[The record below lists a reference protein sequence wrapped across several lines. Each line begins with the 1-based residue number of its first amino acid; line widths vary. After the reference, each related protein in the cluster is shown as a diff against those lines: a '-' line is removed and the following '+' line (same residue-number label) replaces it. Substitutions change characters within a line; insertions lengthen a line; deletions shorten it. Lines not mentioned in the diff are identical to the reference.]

1 MAKKTVKTQLM
12 LRNDQRSNFTATK
25 VYGKAEPIVVWETD
39 GTATLLV
46 GDGVTEFQNLT
57 GIGLT
62 KAQAEKLTGIEAGAQ
77 VNVIES
83 VSVNGVALEVTGKG
97 VNIVVPTGALAS
109 KNKVAEEDLADDLKA
124 KVNASA
130 EGNHSHANKTV
141 LDGVTADKVTAWDG
155 AATAATTLVGTDA
168 GKSARTIANEELA
181 KQLIPE
187 GAKESMDT
195 LEEIAAW
202 IQAHPDDAAAINS
215 ELTAV
220 KNKVTALENVGAT
233 KVEESET
240 NGNIKVDGTEMEV
253 YTLPDTVLD
262 SSDTI
267 VFNCGSATD

>member
-1 MAKKTVKTQLM
+1 MAKKIVKTQLL
-12 LRNDQRSNFTATK
+12 LRNDQRSNFDPEK
-25 VYGKAEPIVVWETD
+25 IYGKAEPVVVWETD

-46 GDGVTEFQNLT
+46 GDGQTAFKDMT

-97 VNIVVPTGALAS
+97 VNIIVPTGALAS
-109 KNKVAEEDLADDLKA
+109 KDKVTEGDLTDELKNKVNSA
-124 KVNASA
+124 A
-130 EGNHSHANKTV
+130 EGNHSHSNKAI
-141 LDGVTADKVTAWDG
+141 LDGVTAEKVAAWDG
-155 AATAATTLVGTDA
+155 AATAATALVGDDTN
-168 GKSARTIANEELA
+168 KSARTIANEELA

-187 GAKESMDT
+187 TAKESMDT
-195 LEEIAAW
+195 LAEIAAW
-202 IQAHPDDAAAINS
+202 IQSHPDDAAAINS

-220 KNKVTALENVGAT
+220 KNKVTALEGVGAT

-240 NGNIKVDGTEMEV
+240 NGNIKIDGAEVEV

-262 SSDTI
+262 SGDTI
-267 VFNCGSATD
+267 VFDCGTAAD

>member
-1 MAKKTVKTQLM
+1 MATKTVKTQLL

-25 VYGKAEPIVVWETD
+25 VYGKGEPIVVWETD

-46 GDGVTEFQNLT
+46 GDGTTEFKDLT

-109 KNKVAEEDLADDLKA
+109 KDRVAEGDLADELKE
-124 KVNASA
+124 KVNAAA
-130 EGNHSHANKTV
+130 EGNHSHSNKAV
-141 LDGVTADKVTAWDG
+141 LDGVTAEKVAAWDG
-155 AATAATTLVGTDA
+155 AATAATTLVGDDVN
-168 GKSARTIANEELA
+168 KSARTIASEELA

-187 GAKESMDT
+187 SAKESMNT
-195 LEEIAAW
+195 LAEIAAW
-202 IQAHPDDAAAINS
+202 IQAHPDDAATINS

-220 KNKVTALENVGAT
+220 KNKVTALEGVGAT

-240 NGNIKVDGTEMEV
+240 NGNIKIDGVEVEV

-262 SSDTI
+262 KNDTI
-267 VFNCGSATD
+267 VFDCGTAAD

>member
-1 MAKKTVKTQLM
+1 MAKKIVKTQLL
-12 LRNDQRSNFTATK
+12 LRNDQRSNFSPDK

-46 GDGVTEFQNLT
+46 GDGTTAFKDLS

-83 VSVNGVALEVTGKG
+83 VSVNGVALEVTAKG

-109 KNKVAEEDLADDLKA
+109 KDRVAEGDLTDELKNKVNSA
-124 KVNASA
+124 A
-130 EGNHSHANKTV
+130 EGNHNHSNKAI
-141 LDGVTADKVTAWDG
+141 LDGVTAEKVAAWDG
-155 AATAATTLVGTDA
+155 AATAATTLVGDDTN
-168 GKSARTIANEELA
+168 KSARTIASEELA

-187 GAKESMDT
+187 TAKESMDT
-195 LEEIAAW
+195 LAEIAAW

-220 KNKVTALENVGAT
+220 KDKVAALEGVGAT

-240 NGNIKVDGTEMEV
+240 NGNIKIDGAEVEV

-262 SSDTI
+262 SGDTI
-267 VFNCGSATD
+267 VFDCGTAAD

>member
-1 MAKKTVKTQLM
+1 MAKKTVKTQLL
-12 LRNDQRSNFTATK
+12 LRNDQRSNFSPDK
-25 VYGKAEPIVVWETD
+25 VYGKAEPVVVWETD
-39 GTATLLV
+39 GTATLLM
-46 GDGVTEFQNLT
+46 GDGKTAFKDLT

-83 VSVNGVALEVTGKG
+83 VSVNGVALEVTEKG
-97 VNIVVPTGALAS
+97 VNVVVPTGALAS
-109 KNKVAEEDLADDLKA
+109 KDKVAEADLADDLKA

-130 EGNHSHANKTV
+130 EGNHSHSNKDV
-141 LDGVTADKVTAWDG
+141 LDGVTAEKVTAWDG
-155 AATAATTLVGTDA
+155 AATATTTLVGDDT
-168 GKSARTIANEELA
+168 GKSARAIASEELA
-181 KQLIPE
+181 KQLIPDT
-187 GAKESMDT
+187 AKESMNT
-195 LEEIAAW
+195 LAEIAAW

-220 KNKVTALENVGAT
+220 KDKVTALENVGAT

-240 NGNIKVDGTEMEV
+240 NGNIKIDGAEVEV

-267 VFNCGSATD
+267 VFDCGTAAD

>member
-1 MAKKTVKTQLM
+1 MAKKIVKTQLL
-12 LRNDQRSNFTATK
+12 LRNDQRSNFSATK
-25 VYGKAEPIVVWETD
+25 AYGKGEPVIVWETD

-46 GDGVTEFQNLT
+46 GDGETEFKDLT

-62 KAQAEKLTGIEAGAQ
+62 KAQATKLAGIETGAQ

-83 VSVNGVALEVTGKG
+83 VSVNGVALEVTEKG

-109 KNKVAEEDLADDLKA
+109 KDKVAEGDLTDELKE
-124 KVNASA
+124 KVNAAA
-130 EGNHSHANKTV
+130 EGNHSHINKTV
-141 LDGVTADKVTAWDG
+141 LDGVTAEKVTVWDG
-155 AATAATTLVGTDA
+155 AAAKATTLVGDDA

-187 GAKESMDT
+187 SAKESMDT
-195 LEEIAAW
+195 LAEIAAW

-220 KNKVTALENVGAT
+220 KNKVNALEGVGAT

-267 VFNCGSATD
+267 VFDCGSAAD

>member
-1 MAKKTVKTQLM
+1 MAKKTVKTQLL
-12 LRNDQRSNFTATK
+12 LRNDQRSNFSPDK

-46 GDGVTEFQNLT
+46 GDGTTAFKDLT

-62 KAQAEKLTGIEAGAQ
+62 KSQAEKLTGIEAGAQ

-83 VSVNGVALEVTGKG
+83 VSVNGVALEVTAKG
-97 VNIVVPTGALAS
+97 VNVVVPTGALAS
-109 KNKVAEEDLADDLKA
+109 KNKVAEADLEDELKE
-124 KVNASA
+124 KVNAAA
-130 EGNHSHANKTV
+130 EGNHSHSNKAV
-141 LDGVTADKVTAWDG
+141 LDGVTAEKVTSWDG
-155 AATAATTLVGTDA
+155 AATAATTLVGDDS

-220 KNKVTALENVGAT
+220 KNKVIALEAVGST

-240 NGNIKVDGTEMEV
+240 NGNIKIDGTEVEV

-262 SSDTI
+262 SSDTL
-267 VFNCGSATD
+267 VFDCGTAAD

>member
-1 MAKKTVKTQLM
+1 MAKKIVKTQLL
-12 LRNDQRSNFTATK
+12 LRNDQRSNFDPNK

-46 GDGVTEFQNLT
+46 GDGTTAFKDLT

-83 VSVNGVALEVTGKG
+83 VSVNGVALEVTAKG
-97 VNIVVPTGALAS
+97 VNIVVPTGALS
-109 KNKVAEEDLADDLKA
+109 GKDKVAEADLADELKE
-124 KVNASA
+124 KVNAAA
-130 EGNHSHANKTV
+130 EGNHSHSNKAV
-141 LDGVTADKVTAWDG
+141 LDGVTAEKVTAWDG
-155 AATAATTLVGTDA
+155 AASAAATLVGTDT

-187 GAKESMDT
+187 TAKESMDT
-195 LEEIAAW
+195 LAEIAAW

-220 KNKVTALENVGAT
+220 KNRVLTLENVGAT

-240 NGNIKVDGTEMEV
+240 NGNVKVNGAEVEV

-262 SSDTI
+262 SNDTI
-267 VFNCGSATD
+267 VFDCGTAAD